1 MRHNLGMAALL
12 ASLQSSSS
20 KATKDE
26 VDTVIEQVKQL
37 AGEHGMDDESLC
49 KGYEL
54 ALGGLLDTDQSLRIL
69 PQLIPHTALPLDP
82 VLLTTSVLG
91 QSTASLP
98 PRAGQVAY
106 AVQRRALEQLAVLLE
121 LGAVGREGLEALDRL
136 YGAVEQ
142 GLRYRILREPTAGL
156 LCLITRKHHVQ
167 PHRVARVRSLLLDDP
182 PPSTSLA
189 RLLDLYRSSEVGH
202 VRQTRKHAAAAP
214 DGLPSSLEAWKMR
227 VSEVLDGSGVDGE
240 LEEGHRVKRRK
251 HSHQVPLPDSA
262 ILTSSTAS
270 PHLADLS
277 SLAKLAEHLDKVVL
291 PTHAASVLS
300 AGAGPT
306 RRSRPPTEADW
317 VRSWAFLPRS
327 GYDHDSEHLSQ
338 LSHWII
344 SRLEHELY
352 DLEPTKAGHARVEDL
367 LSRVR
372 DICELGGEVVEALEP
387 FLNTFLA
394 NWDGERHRDVIF
406 QLVALLKPR
415 AWADLEQSVLGKL
428 RKLAGTA
435 SVDWVAA
442 LVDCL
447 SALVR
452 NLAVRDNW
460 HLQATVTTAFGRL
473 DADGQYLA
481 SLESF
486 LEFTDEVILSA
497 TARHPT
503 SLVLRSAA
511 LGFYESTLLL
521 PLELDLPVIVLPSP
535 IFTYLCLLSNELM
548 SVSRIC
554 GIIARLR
561 DALVGA
567 ESAIVKRWQD
577 DPRGPQSSA
586 IESLNAR
593 LVTLV
598 GALWMRRFLA
608 TDASMGLSSDV
619 LDKLRS
625 RSEERGQQVA
635 SSMGLTAHSALAL
648 LAQDCLSVLA
658 TQDGKSAESLVGPVT
673 TTALKQLAK
682 DPAAFHISFNEFRP
696 RFVEYLEERGAKG
709 LASCLFSSLSS
720 LVERRKSSIGGT

>member
-1 MRHNLGMAALL
+1 
-12 ASLQSSSS
+12 
-20 KATKDE
+20 
-26 VDTVIEQVKQL
+26 
-37 AGEHGMDDESLC
+37 
-49 KGYEL
+49 
-54 ALGGLLDTDQSLRIL
+54 TDQSLRLL
-69 PQLIPHTALPLDP
+69 PQLIPLTALPLDP

-91 QSTASLP
+91 ESTDSLP
-98 PRAGQVAY
+98 PRAGQVTY

-121 LGAVGREGLEALDRL
+121 LGAVGREGLKALDRL
-136 YGAVEQ
+136 YDAVEQ
-142 GLRYRILREPTAGL
+142 GLEYRILREPTAGL

-167 PHRVARVRSLLLDDP
+167 PHRVARVRSHFLDDS

-189 RLLDLYRSSEVGH
+189 RLLDLYRSFEVGH
-202 VRQTRKHAAAAP
+202 VRQTQHAAAAP
-214 DGLPSSLEAWKMR
+214 NGSPSSLEAWKMR

-251 HSHQVPLPDSA
+251 HSHHIQLPDSA

-277 SLAKLAEHLDKVVL
+277 SLAKLAEYFDKVVL
-291 PTHAASVLS
+291 PIHAASALS

-306 RRSRPPTEADW
+306 RRRRPPTEADR
-317 VRSWAFLPRS
+317 VRSWAFLLRS
-327 GYDHDSEHLSQ
+327 GYDHDPEHLAR

-372 DICELGGEVVEALEP
+372 DICELGGELVEALEP

-394 NWDGERHRDVIF
+394 NWDGEGHRDVIF

-428 RKLAGTA
+428 RKVAGTA

-460 HLQATVTTAFGRL
+460 HLQATVTTPFGRL

-481 SLESF
+481 SLKSF

-535 IFTYLCLLSNELM
+535 MFTYLCLLSNELM

-608 TDASMGLSSDV
+608 TDASMSLSSDV

-635 SSMGLTAHSALAL
+635 SSMGLTTHSALAL

-682 DPAAFHISFNEFRP
+682 DPAALHISFNEFRP